1 MNHTD
6 FSTTDTV
13 VDLNG
18 VTTLTFDPNDTST
31 IGWLQ
36 TETESEVWYRI
47 EIDLKNGK
55 IIITP
60 IKKEI

>member
-18 VTTLTFDPNDTST
+18 VATLTFDSNDTST

-55 IIITP
+55 ITITP